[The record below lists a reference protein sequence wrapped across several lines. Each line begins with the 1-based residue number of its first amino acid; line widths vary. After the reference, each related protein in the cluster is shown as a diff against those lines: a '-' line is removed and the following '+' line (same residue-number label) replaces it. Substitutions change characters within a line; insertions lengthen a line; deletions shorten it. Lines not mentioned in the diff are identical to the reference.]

1 MNSIHRRAQARAPAL
16 RSVCKALARCLPAIG
31 MLAAVA
37 AIIAGCWRNEGPLSA
52 PKAESVT
59 VALPSGLRGGL
70 VLLAGEKRYF
80 AEQGLDVTL
89 KPMATGAAA
98 IDAVN
103 RGQSDLAL
111 SPETPFVFA
120 ALDKKNVRLLARV
133 YRSRTFVSMIARR
146 DRGIG
151 RARDLAGKRI
161 GIVSGGFSDYFS
173 DLYLELQGIEPG
185 QFTRVSLAEDQ
196 VEGALISGDVDAV
209 ASWHPYSTRLIA
221 RLGRQAIVFND
232 PAIYQMR
239 FDLVARPD
247 FAGSRPEVA
256 RRFFVALQSALE
268 FLRDNPDE
276 ARRLIVNE
284 TKEDPELSATIWRVN
299 DYTLTLDQSLLSGL
313 EDEARWALA
322 KRATADATLPNFLD
336 FIDARPLQSVQP
348 DAVSILLP

>member
-1 MNSIHRRAQARAPAL
+1 M
-16 RSVCKALARCLPAIG
+16 G

-37 AIIAGCWRNEGPLSA
+37 ALIVGCWRNGGPSGA
-52 PKAESVT
+52 PKVDSVT
-59 VALPSGLRGGL
+59 VALPLGMRGGL
-70 VLLAGEKRYF
+70 VLLAGEKGYF

-89 KPMATGAAA
+89 KPMDTGAAA
-98 IDAVN
+98 IDAVH
-103 RGQSDLAL
+103 RGQADLAL
-111 SPETPFVFA
+111 STETPFVFA
-120 ALDKKNVRLLARV
+120 ALEKENVRLLARV
-133 YRSRTFVSMIARR
+133 YRSRTFVSLIARR

-196 VEGALISGDVDAV
+196 VESALISGDVDAV
-209 ASWHPYSTRLIA
+209 ATWHPYSTRLIA
-221 RLGRQAIVFND
+221 RLGPQAIVFND

-256 RRFFVALQSALE
+256 RRFFVALRSALD
-268 FLRDNPDE
+268 FLRENPEE
-276 ARRLIVNE
+276 ARRLIVNA
-284 TKEDPELSATIWRVN
+284 TKEDPELSSTIWRVN
-299 DYTLTLDQSLLSGL
+299 DYTLTLDESLLSGL

-322 KRATADATLPNFLD
+322 KNPAAQATLPNFLD
-336 FIDARPLQSVQP
+336 FIDARPLQSVQQ

>member
-1 MNSIHRRAQARAPAL
+1 
-16 RSVCKALARCLPAIG
+16 

-37 AIIAGCWRNEGPLSA
+37 ALIAGCWRNDGPSTA

-59 VALPSGLRGGL
+59 VAMPSGLRGAL

-80 AEQGLDVTL
+80 ADQGLEVTL
-89 KPMATGAAA
+89 KQVATGAAA
-98 IDAVN
+98 IDAVHG
-103 RGQSDLAL
+103 GQADLAL
-111 SPETPFVFA
+111 SAETPFVLA
-120 ALDKKNVRLLARV
+120 VLDRKNVRVLARV

-146 DRGIG
+146 DRGIA

-161 GIVSGGFSDYFS
+161 GIVSGGFADYFAE
-173 DLYLELQGIEPG
+173 LYLELQGIEPG
-185 QFTRVSLAEDQ
+185 QFTRVSLAEDK

-209 ASWHPYSTRLIA
+209 ATWHPYSTQLIA
-221 RLGRQAIVFND
+221 RLGPQAIVFND
-232 PAIYQMR
+232 PAIYQIR

-256 RRFFVALQSALE
+256 RRFFLALESALD
-268 FLRDNPDE
+268 FLRDNPKQAE
-276 ARRLIVNE
+276 RLIVDA
-284 TKEDPELSATIWRVN
+284 TKEDAELSAAIWRAY
-299 DYTLTLDQSLLSGL
+299 DYTLTLDESLLSGL

-322 KRATADATLPNFLD
+322 KRATAMDTLPNFLG